1 MRFNSLTKME
11 GDMYF
16 LGADIGGTKTAVVIA
31 TEAGEVITVQKG
43 IGSNYQSCGKE
54 KSFTVLNE
62 LVEKACSKARIL
74 KKDLNYAYFGVA
86 GADLDYDFAVIK
98 TILDQLQIE
107 HHSFENDGLIALRSG
122 TEKGTGI
129 LVTCGTG
136 SISYGYNKQEIM
148 RKGGFSSFFG
158 ERLGGY
164 YVAGM
169 VASAII
175 RGEDCRGPK
184 TIMHEL
190 LKKHYS
196 VTIEEMMKTEYPDQE
211 YTGPDVHIALIN
223 TLYRAAHQH
232 DMAALNILCDIS
244 TEVKTIVNAFLKDM
258 TFEKPINLVL
268 EGSVFKNADPILH
281 SMIKTAVGED
291 FKLVLPDHDPV
302 IGAVLFAM
310 EQAGQQITD
319 DIYRQL
325 ITTYVK

>member
-1 MRFNSLTKME
+1 MF
-11 GDMYF
+11 F

-31 TEAGEVITVQKG
+31 NEQGKVLTVQKG
-43 IGSNYQSCGKE
+43 IGSNYQSCGKK
-54 KSFTVLNE
+54 KSLSVLNE
-62 LVEKACSKARIL
+62 LVERACNQAQIKIS
-74 KKDLNYAYFGVA
+74 DLDYAYFGVA
-86 GADLDYDFAVIK
+86 GADLDYDFAVIE
-98 TILDQLQIE
+98 TILKQLRFK
-107 HHSFENDGLIALRSG
+107 SYAFENDGLIALRSG

-136 SISYGYNKQEIM
+136 SISYGYNKREIM

-164 YVAGM
+164 FVAGM

-175 RGEDCRGPK
+175 RGEDNRGPK

-196 VTIEEMMKTEYPDQE
+196 VTIQEMMKTEYPDQE
-211 YTGPDVHIALIN
+211 YTGPDVHIALIT
-223 TLYRAAHQH
+223 TLYRAANQQ

-244 TEVKTIVNAFLKDM
+244 AEVKTIVNAFLKDM

-281 SMIKTAVGED
+281 SMIKTAVGKD
-291 FKLVLPDHDPV
+291 FRLLLPDHDPV

-310 EQAGQQITD
+310 EKAGLKITNN
-319 DIYRQL
+319 IYRQL
-325 ITTYVK
+325 ITTYINYSNS

>member
-1 MRFNSLTKME
+1 MFI
-11 GDMYF
+11 

-31 TEAGEVITVQKG
+31 TESGIVLTVQKG
-43 IGSNYQSCGKE
+43 SGSNYQSCGTE

-62 LVEKACSKARIL
+62 LVEKACQEAKIR
-74 KKDLNYAYFGVA
+74 KKDLSSAYFGVA
-86 GADLDYDFAVIK
+86 GADLDYDFAVIN
-98 TILDQLQIE
+98 TILDRIQIE
-107 HHSFENDGLIALRSG
+107 RYAFENDGFIALRSG

-136 SISYGYNKQEIM
+136 SISYGYNKNEM
-148 RKGGFSSFFG
+148 KRKGGFSSFFG

-175 RGEDCRGPK
+175 RGEDGRGPK

-190 LKKHYS
+190 LKKKYAI
-196 VTIEEMMKTEYPDQE
+196 TIQEMMKAEYPDQE
-211 YTGPDVHIALIN
+211 YNGPDVHIALIS

-232 DMAALNILCDIS
+232 DMSALSILHDIS
-244 TEVKTIVNAFLKDM
+244 REVQTIVDAFRRDM
-258 TFEKPINLVL
+258 SFEVPINLVL

-281 SMIKTAVGED
+281 TMIKTAVGKD
-291 FKLVLPDHDPV
+291 YKLLLPDHDPV

-310 EQAGQQITD
+310 EKEGIEITNK
-319 DIYRQL
+319 IYRQL
-325 ITTYVK
+325 IATYVKHSNA

>member
-1 MRFNSLTKME
+1 ME
-11 GDMYF
+11 GFMLF
-16 LGADIGGTKTAVVIA
+16 LGADIGGTKTAVVISN
-31 TEAGEVITVQKG
+31 EHGEVLTVQKG
-43 IGSNYQSCGKE
+43 IGSNYQSCGKD

-62 LVEKACSKARIL
+62 LVERACNQAEIKTS
-74 KKDLNYAYFGVA
+74 DLDYGYFGVA
-86 GADLDYDFAVIK
+86 GADLDYDFAVIEM
-98 TILDQLQIE
+98 ILKQLQIKNF
-107 HHSFENDGLIALRSG
+107 SFENDGFIALRSG
-122 TEKGTGI
+122 TEQGTGI

-136 SISYGYNKQEIM
+136 SISYGYNKKDIM
-148 RKGGFSSFFG
+148 RKGGFSDFFG

-164 YVAGM
+164 FVAGM

-175 RGEDCRGPK
+175 RGEDGRGPK
-184 TIMHEL
+184 TILHNL
-190 LKKHYS
+190 LKKNYS
-196 VTIEEMMKTEYPDQE
+196 VTIQEMMKTEYPDQK
-211 YTGPDVHIALIN
+211 YTGPDVHIALIS
-223 TLYRAAHQH
+223 TLYRAAHQF
-232 DMAALNILCDIS
+232 DMAALEILFRIS
-244 TEVKTIVNAFLKDM
+244 KEVKTIVNAFLKDM

>member
-1 MRFNSLTKME
+1 MF
-11 GDMYF
+11 F

-62 LVEKACSKARIL
+62 LVEKACSKASIQ
-74 KKDLNYAYFGVA
+74 KKDLDYAYFGVA

-107 HHSFENDGLIALRSG
+107 HHFFENDGLIALRSG

-175 RGEDCRGPK
+175 RGEDGRGPK

-190 LKKHYS
+190 LKKRYS
-196 VTIEEMMKTEYPDQE
+196 VTIQEMMKIEYPDQK
-211 YTGPDVHIALIN
+211 YTGPDVHIALIS
-223 TLYRAAHQH
+223 TLYLAAHQH
-232 DMAALNILCDIS
+232 DMAALGILYDIS
-244 TEVKTIVNAFLKDM
+244 KEVQTIVKAFRRDM
-258 TFEKPINLVL
+258 SFETPINLVL

-281 SMIKTAVGED
+281 TMIKTAIGD
-291 FKLVLPDHDPV
+291 NYKLILPDHDPV
-302 IGAVLFAM
+302 IGSVLFAM
-310 EQAGQQITD
+310 EKAGHNITT
-319 DIYRQL
+319 DIYRKL
-325 ITTYVK
+325 IATYVKYTDGK

>member
-1 MRFNSLTKME
+1 
-11 GDMYF
+11 MYF

-31 TEAGEVITVQKG
+31 TETGEVITLQNG

-54 KSFTVLNE
+54 NSFTVLNE
-62 LVEKACSKARIL
+62 LVETACNRARIQ
-74 KKDLNYAYFGVA
+74 KKDLDYAYIGVE

-98 TILDQLQIE
+98 TILERLQIE
-107 HHSFENDGLIALRSG
+107 RYDFENDGLIALRSG

-136 SISYGYNKQEIM
+136 SISYGYNKKEIM

-175 RGEDCRGPK
+175 RGEDGRGTK
-184 TIMHEL
+184 TVMHEL
-190 LKKHYS
+190 LKKQYS
-196 VTIEEMMKTEYPDQE
+196 VTIQEMMKTEYPDQE
-211 YTGPDVHIALIN
+211 YNGPDVHIALIS

-232 DMAALNILCDIS
+232 DMAALGILYDIS
-244 TEVKTIVNAFLKDM
+244 KEVQTIVKAFRRDM
-258 TFEKPINLVL
+258 TFETPINLVL

-281 SMIKTAVGED
+281 TMIKTAIGD
-291 FKLVLPDHDPV
+291 NYKLVLPDHDPV
-302 IGAVLFAM
+302 IGSVLFAM
-310 EQAGQQITD
+310 EKAGHTITT
-319 DIYRQL
+319 DIYRKL
-325 ITTYVK
+325 IATYVKYTDGK

>member
-1 MRFNSLTKME
+1 MF
-11 GDMYF
+11 F

-31 TEAGEVITVQKG
+31 NESGEILTVQKG

-54 KSFTVLNE
+54 NSFTVLNE
-62 LVEKACSKARIL
+62 LVEKACGKAQIQ
-74 KKDLNYAYFGVA
+74 KKDLDHAYFGVA
-86 GADLDYDFAVIK
+86 GADLDYDFVVIK

-136 SISYGYNKQEIM
+136 SISYGYNKQKIM

-169 VASAII
+169 IASAII
-175 RGEDCRGPK
+175 RGEDGRGPK

-190 LKKHYS
+190 LKKQYS
-196 VTIEEMMKTEYPDQE
+196 VTIQEMMKTEYPDQE
-211 YTGPDVHIALIN
+211 YIGPDVHIALIS

-232 DMAALNILCDIS
+232 DRAALGILCDIS
-244 TEVKTIVNAFLKDM
+244 KEVQTIVNAFRMEM
-258 TFEKPINLVL
+258 TFELPLNLVL
-268 EGSVFKNADPILH
+268 EGSVFKYADPILYK
-281 SMIKTAVGED
+281 MIKTAVGD
-291 FKLVLPDHDPV
+291 DYNLVLPDHDPV

-310 EQAGQQITD
+310 EKAGHKITT

-325 ITTYVK
+325 ITTYVKYTNA